1 MSLERRIA
9 ALGQLKQVLLGIT
22 EQHEIIYKASS
33 TNPFF
38 EPVFTIK
45 AIRAVANELCD
56 AGKLRTWTSHYN
68 IEEDIKVDKTIG
80 LICAGNIPLVG
91 FHDFLC
97 CYITGARIKIKLSS
111 KDDVLFLFALNTLGH
126 YDTGLKDQM
135 AIVERLEG
143 FDAVIA
149 TGSNNTNRYFEY
161 YFRSYP
167 KILRRNRNSLAVLTG
182 SETGEELAG
191 LASDIFDYFGLGC
204 RSVSSLLLPVGYD
217 LTTLFPHFSAYAWL
231 HNHSR
236 YMNNY
241 DYNRTIYLLNADP
254 HLANEFVMVLEN
266 KALASVIG
274 TLHYQYYTSLPQAE
288 ETIQQH
294 AEEIQCV
301 VAAEGILNNLPQK
314 VNFGKAQQPTLSD
327 YADGVDTMQ
336 FLLSL

>member
-9 ALGQLKQVLLGIT
+9 ALGQLKQALLGIT
-22 EQHEIIYKASS
+22 EQDEIIYRANSV
-33 TNPFF
+33 NPFF

-45 AIRAVANELCD
+45 AIRAVANQLCD
-56 AGKLRTWTSHYN
+56 EAKLRAWAGHYN
-68 IEEDIKVDKTIG
+68 IEEDIKVAKTIG

-97 CYITGARIKIKLSS
+97 CYITGAQIQIKLSS
-111 KDDVLFLFALNTLGH
+111 KDDVLFLYTLKLLGE
-126 YDTGLKDQM
+126 YDNGLKDQM

-161 YFRSYP
+161 YFRNYP
-167 KILRRNRNSLAVLTG
+167 KILRRNRNSVAVLTG
-182 SETGEELAG
+182 KETDEEMKG

-204 RSVSSLLLPVGYD
+204 RSVSSLMLPEGYD
-217 LTTLFPHFSAYAWL
+217 LTTIFPHFSDYAWL

-254 HLANEFVMVLEN
+254 HLANEFVMILQSP
-266 KALASVIG
+266 ALASVIG
-274 TLHYQYYTSLPQAE
+274 TLHYQYYTSLHAAE
-288 ETIQQH
+288 TTLTEH
-294 AEEIQCV
+294 EEEIQCV
-301 VAAEGILNNLPQK
+301 VAGAGILNNLPQK